1 MTDATASRGAAATQL
16 TWRIV
21 NLVALTVVL
30 ALGLVFIFADEE
42 TEFQINSLALWCLL
56 STLYMIAW
64 MIVLGRISR
73 SSWRGSPTLIATRPP
88 GRLAS
93 LLVTIL
99 SSIIGVA
106 AASELLVVRSDP
118 DFGTAIDFFGVW
130 AMLLAWGFLHW
141 GFAQIYY
148 RLYHHGPGRIRR
160 RPAGAA
166 STDAARAAV
175 SSGTDAAP
183 AAESN
188 GADAAPLAPPTGSVA
203 VADPPIVFPYTQ
215 NPGLLDFVYMSF
227 MVGTSFTPNDVET
240 TMRIRWTVVW
250 HSVISFFFSAF
261 IIVLAMNTIMGGGF
275 SN

>member
-1 MTDATASRGAAATQL
+1 MTDATASRGAKAMHVTG
-16 TWRIV
+16 RIL

-30 ALGLVFIFADEE
+30 AIGVAFIFSDEG
-42 TEFQINSLALWCLL
+42 TEFQLNSLALWCLL

-73 SSWRGSPTLIATRPP
+73 STWRGSPTLIATRPP

-99 SSIIGVA
+99 SSFIGVA
-106 AASELLVVRSDP
+106 AASELLVLRSDP

-148 RLYHHGPGRIRR
+148 RLYHYGPGRVRR
-160 RPAGAA
+160 RAAGAVPRMRRPRA
-166 STDAARAAV
+166 DA
-175 SSGTDAAP
+175 GD
-183 AAESN
+183 
-188 GADAAPLAPPTGSVA
+188 ADAASPAPPTGSVA
-203 VADPPIVFPYTQ
+203 VAEPPMVFPYTQ
-215 NPGLLDFVYMSF
+215 NPGLLDFVYVSF

-261 IIVLAMNTIMGGGF
+261 IIVLAMNTITSGSF

>member
-1 MTDATASRGAAATQL
+1 MTDATTSRVAAATQL

-21 NLVALTVVL
+21 NLVVLAVVL
-30 ALGLVFIFADEE
+30 ALGLGFIFADED
-42 TEFQINSLALWCLL
+42 TEFQINSLALWCLA

-73 SSWRGSPTLIATRPP
+73 SAWRGSPTLIATRPP
-88 GRLAS
+88 GRVAS
-93 LLVTIL
+93 LLITIL

-118 DFGTAIDFFGVW
+118 EFGTAIDFFGVW

-148 RLYHHGPGRIRR
+148 RLYHHGPGRVRR
-160 RPAGAA
+160 RRAGGV
-166 STDAARAAV
+166 STDAAPV
-175 SSGTDAAP
+175 
-183 AAESN
+183 AESDA
-188 GADAAPLAPPTGSVA
+188 ADAAPIAPPTDSVA
-203 VADPPIVFPYTQ
+203 VADPPMVFPHTQ
-215 NPGLLDFVYMSF
+215 NPGLLDFVYVAF

-261 IIVLAMNTIMGGGF
+261 IIVLAMNTITGGSF